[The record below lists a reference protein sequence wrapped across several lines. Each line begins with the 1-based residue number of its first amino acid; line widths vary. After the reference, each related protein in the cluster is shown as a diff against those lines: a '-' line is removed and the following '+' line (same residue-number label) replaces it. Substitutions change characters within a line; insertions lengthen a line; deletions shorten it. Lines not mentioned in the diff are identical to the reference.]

1 MGAEVHPYARQQEDP
16 RSEQRGDQLLCLLKD
31 TDGWIKRRMFLHD
44 EITGREEDLSVESKI
59 FTLYNNTSNDY
70 KNARHIRTLTY
81 PSL

>member
-1 MGAEVHPYARQQEDP
+1 
-16 RSEQRGDQLLCLLKD
+16 
-31 TDGWIKRRMFLHD
+31 MFLHD